1 MDPSLNDKVWN
12 LIDSYFKTIN
22 RNLVNHQLDSYN
34 MFIMSQLPRTIRQ
47 FNPMQL
53 MYANDKGDTTTK
65 IEIIIGGTIRE
76 KNKRD
81 NTDVKYEILNM
92 FNLLG
97 YREFALSAVYI
108 CINQ

>member
-1 MDPSLNDKVWN
+1 MDPILNEKVWD

-53 MYANDKGDTTTK
+53 VYTNDKG
-65 IEIIIGGTIRE
+65 EIDLFVDPNQLSFVTVNLSVQL
-76 KNKRD
+76 KDNK
-81 NTDVKYEILNM
+81 
-92 FNLLG
+92 
-97 YREFALSAVYI
+97 
-108 CINQ
+108 